1 MPRLLLIF
9 ALLVL
14 HSLAWGQEEGQSA
27 RYFYQGCQDFVDYTI
42 TEDAAG
48 MTPEKWTDMVACSA
62 YVRGV
67 GDTLI
72 VYQGLGLSPFCLPQ
86 NAATLELVIAWTNFL
101 RDYPDQMDTYAISS
115 LFNAI
120 QQRWPCAP

>member
-1 MPRLLLIF
+1 MPWLLLIVG
-9 ALLVL
+9 LLVL
-14 HSLAWGQEEGQSA
+14 PSFARDQEDGQSA
-27 RYFYQGCQDFVDYTI
+27 QFFYQGCQDFVDYTI
-42 TEDAAG
+42 TEDASE
-48 MTPEKWTDMVACSA
+48 MTPETWTDMVACSA

-72 VYQGLGLSPFCLPQ
+72 IHQSLGLSPFCLPQ
-86 NAATLELVIAWTNFL
+86 NAATLEIVIAWTNFL
-101 RDYPDQMDTYAISS
+101 RDFPEQVDNYAISS

>member
-1 MPRLLLIF
+1 MPRLLLIVLLL
-9 ALLVL
+9 ALPGTAL
-14 HSLAWGQEEGQSA
+14 GQEEGQSA
-27 RYFYQGCQDFVDYTI
+27 QYFYQGCQDFVDYTI
-42 TEDAAG
+42 TEDASD

-72 VYQGLGLSPFCLPQ
+72 IHQGLGLTPFCLPQ
-86 NAATLELVIAWTNFL
+86 SAATLEIVLAWTNYL
-101 RDYPDQMDTYAISS
+101 RESPDQIDNYAISS

-120 QQRWPCAP
+120 QQRWPCQR